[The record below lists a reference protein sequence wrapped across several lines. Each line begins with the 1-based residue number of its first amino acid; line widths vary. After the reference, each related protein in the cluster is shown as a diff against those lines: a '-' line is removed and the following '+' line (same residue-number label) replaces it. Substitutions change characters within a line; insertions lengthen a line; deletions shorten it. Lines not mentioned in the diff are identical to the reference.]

1 MQHWAKEGIAGRGIL
16 IDYASWAEKKG
27 IEYTTFSPHEIR
39 LEDIRTVAKECD
51 ITFQKG
57 DILFIRLGVTKE
69 WDTKM
74 TPAQKDAYATS
85 SSPQH
90 AGVEATEDVLRW
102 LWDEGFA
109 AVAGDAIS
117 WEVSSFDVLLIKNPT
132 RRGTESVDSW
142 IRR

>member
-1 MQHWAKEGIAGRGIL
+1 MQHWAKEGIAGRGVL
-16 IDYASWAEKKG
+16 IDYASWAEKNG
-27 IEYTTFSPHEIR
+27 IEYTTFSLHEIR
-39 LEDIRTVAKECD
+39 LEDIRAIAKECD

-85 SSPQH
+85 SNPQH
-90 AGVEATEDVLRW
+90 AGIEATEDILRW

-117 WEVSSFDVLLIKNPT
+117 WEVSNFDILLIKNPT
-132 RRGTESVDSW
+132 RRGTESADSW